1 MVEIFGKKYPSDQG
15 GNSTKFSDWLPD
27 FFEEQKSFSSRE
39 YYQEVLT
46 KHPEYKRKWY
56 EVLPSEKDIQKYFI
70 KTLRYAAM
78 DGATSVPKA
87 EKKLGFKIGG
97 GYKYPNGMSDIEYHA
112 YTTKELGF
120 YSPFKKDHKL
130 NKKEA
135 YMEAWQNLH
144 YDNQKVL
151 NILQKQYK
159 ELVEIN
165 PELSKIKLDL
175 NNPIQLTELRAG
187 VQYDFPIEDIQLFLN
202 GGTAKTEKERV
213 KRECMENGLNYGD
226 FGWVLSSETIANI
239 SKKMKEHKLEIKNEV
254 IQTTEK
260 ISHFQIT
267 ETALSNDDKLAALS
281 GRPAPSAKHNA
292 TEKKAPVAP
301 KVKGKPS
308 LKNMFQK
315 VIDSVKSKFAKPKE
329 KTAEE
334 KAKDKKAYK
343 IIQNLRGVLR
353 PKKSRKV
360 VEEKVQT
367 NEQTPLKQVIE
378 QRDVGR

>member
-27 FFEEQKSFSSRE
+27 FFEEQRSFSSRE

-70 KTLRYAAM
+70 KTLGYAAM

-120 YSPFKKDHKL
+120 YSPFKKDHTL

-151 NILQKQYK
+151 NILQ
-159 ELVEIN
+159 N
-165 PELSKIKLDL
+165 
-175 NNPIQLTELRAG
+175 
-187 VQYDFPIEDIQLFLN
+187 
-202 GGTAKTEKERV
+202 
-213 KRECMENGLNYGD
+213 
-226 FGWVLSSETIANI
+226 ET
-239 SKKMKEHKLEIKNEV
+239 KN
-254 IQTTEK
+254 
-260 ISHFQIT
+260 S
-267 ETALSNDDKLAALS
+267 
-281 GRPAPSAKHNA
+281 
-292 TEKKAPVAP
+292 
-301 KVKGKPS
+301 
-308 LKNMFQK
+308 
-315 VIDSVKSKFAKPKE
+315 
-329 KTAEE
+329 
-334 KAKDKKAYK
+334 Y
-343 IIQNLRGVLR
+343 
-353 PKKSRKV
+353 
-360 VEEKVQT
+360 
-367 NEQTPLKQVIE
+367 
-378 QRDVGR
+378 